1 MVLRCRSNEVLK
13 LWDASTNAQM
23 VVEMPMKW
31 YERIHAQLTEWITMS
46 QCIDESMS
54 QWIDEVTK
62 QWTNESDAE
71 STNQLT
77 NQSTNQSINQSVNQG
92 NKEAMNQWS
101 NKAMNQ
107 WINEWAKY
115 WVDAASN
122 QWSTEATKHWVNERI
137 NEAMHPWINQ
147 PMNQRISE
155 SIIVS
160 MNQWI
165 SKSMNHWTNRPMS
178 QWTNE
183 WMNQRTNESMNQC
196 INESVNQRINE
207 PMNQWIIESINQWMN
222 KWMSQW
228 VDKRMN
234 WGMGGW
240 IDEWVANCFVEP
252 LLVPLLSA
260 ISFLS
265 RLLSG
270 ILLLW
275 SPSILSCLPATW
287 FVASAHQFFSS
298 LRAAGTMPFAIPHM
312 TRLALCSKTTF
323 RAAVTIRLASFS
335 NIQLQ
340 SRLPG
345 AWQHDLGFAA
355 CSRANAFCRSQLQPC
370 VAEASRQVDQPSRS
384 AGDSTPLRTLRF
396 FVGVFFCEIGL
407 SLQSLRRPQEPLYL
421 RKTQGFAPES
431 VFTAREFTRFGAVTL
446 LYCSQARNALAH
458 YVVDMVMLTWGRH
471 DDKTAPAHL
480 SVTWMF
486 SN

>member
-1 MVLRCRSNEVLK
+1 
-13 LWDASTNAQM
+13 
-23 VVEMPMKW
+23 
-31 YERIHAQLTEWITMS
+31 
-46 QCIDESMS
+46 
-54 QWIDEVTK
+54 
-62 QWTNESDAE
+62 
-71 STNQLT
+71 
-77 NQSTNQSINQSVNQG
+77 
-92 NKEAMNQWS
+92 
-101 NKAMNQ
+101 
-107 WINEWAKY
+107 
-115 WVDAASN
+115 
-122 QWSTEATKHWVNERI
+122 
-137 NEAMHPWINQ
+137 
-147 PMNQRISE
+147 
-155 SIIVS
+155 
-160 MNQWI
+160 
-165 SKSMNHWTNRPMS
+165 
-178 QWTNE
+178 
-183 WMNQRTNESMNQC
+183 
-196 INESVNQRINE
+196 
-207 PMNQWIIESINQWMN
+207 MNQWIIESINQWMN

-396 FVGVFFCEIGL
+396 LLVCFFVKSGSHYRVFADPRSHFTWEKHRVSRPRVFSPPVNSRVSEL
-407 SLQSLRRPQEPLYL
+407 LLFSTAPRREMLLP
-421 RKTQGFAPES
+421 T
-431 VFTAREFTRFGAVTL
+431 TL
-446 LYCSQARNALAH
+446 LTWWCWH
-458 YVVDMVMLTWGRH
+458 EDDMMTRLPPHTC
-471 DDKTAPAHL
+471 L
-480 SVTWMF
+480 
-486 SN
+486 